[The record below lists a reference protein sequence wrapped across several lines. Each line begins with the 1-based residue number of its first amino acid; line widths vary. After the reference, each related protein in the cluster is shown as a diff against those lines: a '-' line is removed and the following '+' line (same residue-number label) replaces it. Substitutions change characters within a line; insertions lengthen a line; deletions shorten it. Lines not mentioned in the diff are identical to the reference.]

1 MKKFYFI
8 LSILFFQFIN
18 AQVQIGGDIDGEASI
33 ELLGSSAI
41 SDNGSIIAVGSSRN
55 DVNGVDAGQVK
66 VYSNVNDQWIQL
78 GSTISGNTGDY
89 FGSVVSLS
97 SDGTILAVTANFIND
112 YVKIFKYNGSDW
124 EQLGGDIVKLSNEGY
139 YSPNAIALSSN
150 GNRIVIGD
158 ATNSDN
164 GSGTGQV
171 VIYEYNGTNWQQL
184 GPVINGLATSITI
197 DERFGSSVTISADGN
212 RIGVGAPGSGLAE
225 GNVRVYEYN
234 GTDWIQLGFDFG
246 PANQGGSTGASVS
259 MSANGNRIAIN
270 VPGAAAPSAIIY
282 DYNGSQWETEN
293 YFSFPASRVS
303 LSADGNRLAVGN
315 PLYDWTGDG
324 FFNGEYGRV
333 RIYNYDDFDGDWSQ
347 LGSDII
353 GETAWEK
360 YGAGVSL
367 SSDGNTFIAAAPFND
382 DNGFDG
388 QGKIRIYDITFN
400 TIFSLVSFDS
410 NNNSCTSGSVLANNV
425 KIEILN
431 VDGNQ
436 VGFTNIDG
444 LSKVLVQ
451 NGTYTVQPVINDAR
465 FAVSP
470 ISEEIEFN
478 NIAETIT
485 VNFCVSS
492 IVTVNDVA
500 TSVMPLEDARP
511 GFESAYRITYE
522 NLGTT
527 IIDGDVSIQFND
539 ALQEYIQGTQTPPDT
554 ETSNTLTYN
563 YSALQPFETRYI
575 DVILKTKQPPIVNSD
590 DILTLTSV
598 INSNVLD
605 DDLGNNV
612 FTFNQ
617 IAVNSFDPNDKYV
630 LEGDEI
636 TIQEIDNY
644 LHYRIR
650 FQNTGTASAVNVRI
664 QDVISDNLDWDTF
677 RPISASHT
685 NYVQIHHGNSV
696 DFNFENIQLPA
707 SQDDELNSHGF
718 VTFKIK
724 PKADIQIGDIISGN
738 ANIYFD
744 YNLPIITN
752 TVNTEIAT
760 TLSIADSNFEGS
772 IYIYPN
778 PTSDKI
784 HVSSKEGLKIEEIAL
799 YSITGKLLLKDEN
812 PNNEINIS
820 DFHKGVYLLHIL
832 SDKGSVTK
840 KIIIQ

>member
-1 MKKFYFI
+1 MKTIYFI
-8 LSILFFQFIN
+8 LSIVFCQFLN
-18 AQVQIGGDIDGEASI
+18 AQIQIGDDIDGEASLD
-33 ELLGSSAI
+33 LLGSSAI
-41 SDNGSIIAVGSSRN
+41 SDDGSIIAVGASRN
-55 DVNGVDAGQVK
+55 DINGTDSGHVK
-66 VYSNVNDQWIQL
+66 VYSNVNEQWVQL
-78 GSTISGNTGDY
+78 GSTISGNAGDY
-89 FGSVVSLS
+89 FGNTVSLS
-97 SDGTILAVTANFIND
+97 SDGTILAVTANRINH
-112 YVKIFKYNGSDW
+112 YVKVFKYNGSDW
-124 EQLGGDIVKLSNEGY
+124 VQLGGDIIKLSDQGN
-139 YSPNAIALSSN
+139 YSPNAISLSSN
-150 GNRIVIGD
+150 GNRIAIGD
-158 ATNSDN
+158 STNSDN

-171 VIYEYNGTNWQQL
+171 AIYEYDGMDWQPL
-184 GPVINGLATSITI
+184 GQAINGLATTLTI
-197 DERFGSSVTISADGN
+197 DERFGASVSLSADGN
-212 RIGVGAPGSGLAE
+212 RIGVGAPGTGLAE
-225 GNVRVYEYN
+225 GNVRVYEYD

-246 PANQGGSTGASVS
+246 PANQGGRSGAIVS
-259 MSANGNRIAIN
+259 MSANGNRIAIS
-270 VPGAAAPSAIIY
+270 VPGVNGAVIY
-282 DYNGSQWETEN
+282 DYNGSQWEMEK
-293 YFSFPASRVS
+293 YFNLDAASQVS
-303 LSADGNRLAVGN
+303 LSADGTRIAISD
-315 PLYDWTGDG
+315 PLYIWTGDDW
-324 FFNGEYGRV
+324 FTGEYGRV
-333 RIYNYDDFDGDWSQ
+333 RIYNFDTFNDEWLQ
-347 LGSDII
+347 LGNDII
-353 GETAWEK
+353 GENAWDQF
-360 YGAGVSL
+360 GGGVSI
-367 SSDGNTFIAAAPFND
+367 SADGKSVIAAAPKND
-382 DNGFDG
+382 DNGLDAQG
-388 QGKIRIYDITFN
+388 QIRVFDITFN
-400 TIFSLVSFDS
+400 TIFSVVSFDS
-410 NNNSCTSGSVLANNV
+410 SNNGCTSGSVLANNV

-436 VGFTNIDG
+436 VGFTNVGG

-451 NGTYTVQPVINDAR
+451 NGTYTVLPVINDAR

-478 NIAETIT
+478 NIAETII

-539 ALQEYIQGTQTPPDT
+539 VLQEYIQGTQIPPDT

-563 YSALQPFETRYI
+563 YTALQPFETRYI
-575 DVILKTKQPPIVNSD
+575 DVILKTKEPPIVNSD
-590 DILTLTSV
+590 DILALTSV

-612 FTFNQ
+612 FSFNQ

-664 QDVISDNLDWDTF
+664 QDVLSENLDWDTF

-696 DFNFENIQLPA
+696 DFNFENIHLPA

-724 PKADIQIGDIISGN
+724 PKSNVQIGDVVTGK

-752 TVNTEIAT
+752 TVNTEIVS
-760 TLSIADSNFEGS
+760 TLSIHDNNLEN
-772 IYIYPN
+772 YIKTYPN
-778 PTSDKI
+778 PTSEKI
-784 HVSSKEGLKIEEIAL
+784 YISSKLGVRIEKITL
-799 YSITGKLLLKDEN
+799 YSITGELLLEDKEPSKELN
-812 PNNEINIS
+812 LNQ
-820 DFHKGVYLLHIL
+820 FLKGVYFLNIV
-832 SDKGSVTK
+832 SNKGSTTK
-840 KIIIQ
+840 KIIIE